1 MKAKVYP
8 DWISCHGPR
17 GHRHVKSW
25 DATTLVKRANSFLL
39 DMLKY
44 QPPESEYPGSDLHA
58 CLPEVSEGFM
68 AHNGLE
74 SAARD
79 GVLRV
84 KVPGSGLNHV
94 SSLPNPDW
102 TTKTIY
108 TDWAAEPEN
117 IDWAA
122 EPDNTEWESGLPSTF
137 TPTSQLDSNTL
148 DATQQDSTNNA
159 QMASTYAWVAQ
170 YQPGPGNRGA
180 AVSNPGRD
188 TFKRT
193 PGYTYF
199 TIDEEFEAIPLM
211 CFLAT
216 TCVTVKKAVLFFG
229 ISGCQTQYKTL
240 IERITGWRVFAQES
254 TESKKLSKTI
264 ASDFVESRDPAI
276 LLAPF
281 RLQTLP
287 PVLENVSLGCCVYWG
302 STLGGFVPLAQAKT
316 HRSSLKSESTSIIM
330 TTGQANKLTVG
341 PANFDFAVHPSS
353 VDLLHRHDS
362 PWLSD
367 MRAAVRS
374 VLSVDSKLVNELYEA
389 HFTSFGKSS
398 RSLGAEEIAIR
409 INNFTASVLLRGDTG
424 DGSSKYPPIAGRLVT
439 PRSIVDK
446 FKLQAAVDSGML
458 HVY

>member
-39 DMLKY
+39 DVLKY

-102 TTKTIY
+102 TTETIY
-108 TDWAAEPEN
+108 T
-117 IDWAA
+117 DWAA

-148 DATQQDSTNNA
+148 DTTQQDSTNNA

-170 YQPGPGNRGA
+170 YPSGPGNRGA

-188 TFKRT
+188 AFKTT
-193 PGYTYF
+193 PGFTYF
-199 TIDEEFEAIPLM
+199 MIDEEFEAIPLM

-216 TCVTVKKAVLFFG
+216 TCVTIKKAVLFFR
-229 ISGCQTQYKTL
+229 IAGCQTQYKRL
-240 IERITGWRVFAQES
+240 IERITGWRVFVRES
-254 TESKKLSKTI
+254 TESEQPSEEGV
-264 ASDFVESRDPAI
+264 SNFVQFSEPAI
-276 LLAPF
+276 LLLNF
-281 RLQTLP
+281 RTRVLP
-287 PVLENVSLGCCVYWG
+287 SALHNVPLGFCVHWA
-302 STLGGFVPLAQAKT
+302 STLGGQTTPRQVKRHQDCLMSQ
-316 HRSSLKSESTSIIM
+316 STSII
-330 TTGQANKLTVG
+330 LTSER
-341 PANFDFAVHPSS
+341 ATRSATALADCDFKEHPSS
-353 VDLLHRHDS
+353 VDLLYQYDS

-367 MRAAVRS
+367 MRAAIRS
-374 VLSVDSKLVNELYEA
+374 VLSGDLKFVQELYEA
-389 HFTSFGKSS
+389 HLRNLRKNSS
-398 RSLGAEEIAIR
+398 TLSTEEIASR
-409 INNFTASVLLRGDTG
+409 INKFTANVLLRGEVE
-424 DGSSKYPPIAGRLVT
+424 DGSTKYPPIAGRLAT
-439 PRSIVDK
+439 PASIIEELN
-446 FKLQAAVDSGML
+446 LQFAVDAGML
-458 HVY
+458 YVS